1 MKKLCFVMV
10 GSNDLLASSKFY
22 DAVFVPLDIIKVYTG
37 KNYIGFAP
45 KNNPE
50 EIEFYITKPF
60 NKEPATYGNG
70 TQISLLA
77 NSTEA
82 VDKFHTIALEN
93 GGTSEGSP
101 GIRSGDYYAYV
112 RDLDGNKICALTR
125 INKII

>member
-1 MKKLCFVMV
+1 MKKIAFVMI

-22 DAVFVPLDIIKVYTG
+22 DAVFVPLNLIKVHTSE
-37 KNYIGFAP
+37 NYIGYGQ
-45 KNNPE
+45 KNNPK

-60 NKEPATYGNG
+60 NKKPATYGNG

-82 VDKFHTIALEN
+82 VDKFYSIALEN
-93 GGTSEGSP
+93 GGKSEGSP

-112 RDLDGNKICALTR
+112 RDLDGNKICALIR
-125 INKII
+125 IN

>member
-1 MKKLCFVMV
+1 MKKLVFVMV

-22 DAVFVPLDIIKVYTG
+22 DAVFAPLDLIKVYTG
-37 KNYIGFAP
+37 ENYIGYAQ
-45 KNNPE
+45 KNNPK

-82 VDKFHTIALEN
+82 VDKFHAIALEN
-93 GGTSEGSP
+93 GGTSEESP
-101 GIRSGDYYAYV
+101 GIRSGDYYAYI

-125 INKII
+125 IN